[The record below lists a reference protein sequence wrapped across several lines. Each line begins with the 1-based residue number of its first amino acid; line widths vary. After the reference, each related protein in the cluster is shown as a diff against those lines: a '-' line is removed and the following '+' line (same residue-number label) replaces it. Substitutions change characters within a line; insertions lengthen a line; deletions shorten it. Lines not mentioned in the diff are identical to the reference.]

1 MKLCWSIRRSFERYV
16 LAAGGTVSCGDG
28 ARREGDVFV
37 FDGER
42 TPEDSYRFTGSV
54 HFEAHGG
61 FLDVLIADPMVECAD
76 GEARLTVGV
85 SPGPGGRRVH
95 LARVVD
101 LAGTE
106 PAVANLRLTVEGARL
121 LGDVY
126 APGDLLDPLRI
137 EGGDDA

>member
-1 MKLCWSIRRSFERYV
+1 MKLCWSIRQSFERYV

-42 TPEDSYRFTGSV
+42 MAEGSYRFTGSV
-54 HFEAHGG
+54 RFEAHGG

-76 GEARLTVGV
+76 GDARMTVAV
-85 SPGPGGRRVH
+85 SPEPSGRRVH

-126 APGDLLDPLRI
+126 SPGDLLDPLRI